1 MKKFVFFICI
11 FLSLNIFLSAEGNV
25 SFILKRLH
33 KKYDN
38 VKTFKSEFI
47 QISYF
52 KSANILQ
59 KYEGTLYLKRP
70 EMMRWDYTSPE
81 VQSII
86 SNGKKIW
93 YYYPGDNQVNVG
105 KLSKGTESYE
115 MNLIFMILKGI
126 KKIEDEF
133 SCSLIEG
140 KDNRNFYYLQLIPKK
155 AGITI
160 KKVILTISKKDFEIK
175 QSHVF
180 YINGDIIKLILK
192 KSWKNIKIDDSL
204 FNFVPPAGVQVFEIP
219 TMR

>member
-1 MKKFVFFICI
+1 MKKVVFFICI
-11 FLSLNIFLSAEGNV
+11 FLLSNIFLSAKTNV
-25 SFILKRLH
+25 NFILKNLH

-38 VKTFKSEFI
+38 IKTFKSKFI

-59 KYEGTLYLKRP
+59 KYEGILYLKRP

-105 KLSKGTESYE
+105 KLSTGKESYE

-133 SCSLIEG
+133 NCSLIEG
-140 KDNRNFYYLQLIPKK
+140 KDNKNFYYLQLIPKK
-155 AGITI
+155 PGITI
-160 KKVILTISKKDFEIK
+160 KKVILTISKKNFEIK

-192 KSWKNIKIDDSL
+192 KSWINVKLNSSL
-204 FNFVPPAGVQVFEIP
+204 FNFIPPAGVQIFEIP
-219 TMR
+219 TMK